1 MPTSWSTTSRTKYG
15 PVANMQAEAPWL
27 IAYLVLNY
35 ISPFTLN
42 LLILCKWGVTQIF
55 FQGWVC
61 CPTVSFC
68 RAWPVR
74 EPIWPKAHGLPG
86 MACTPWPLWPPR
98 DTLVGTLCL
107 RSLPSQPKTHWACI
121 KVHCL
126 PLSRPSSFLLWTE
139 CMCPLKSHMLKPN
152 PRVMVSAGGSLGG
165 D

>member
-1 MPTSWSTTSRTKYG
+1 
-15 PVANMQAEAPWL
+15 MQAEAPWL

-35 ISPFTLN
+35 ILPFTLN
-42 LLILCKWGVTQIF
+42 LLILCRWGVTQIF

-86 MACTPWPLWPPR
+86 MACTPWPFWPPR

-107 RSLPSQPKTHWACI
+107 RSLPSQPKTHWVCI
-121 KVHCL
+121 KFTVFLCPDLL
-126 PLSRPSSFLLWTE
+126 PPCYGQSVCVPSKAICWNQIPGWWYLQVGLWEVTRLWRWSPHE
-139 CMCPLKSHMLKPN
+139 W
-152 PRVMVSAGGSLGG
+152 